1 MNSFIESIQTE
12 IKYGRTEFI
21 GRKIK
26 YLLNTES
33 YLASLKLWKKLS
45 NLCNILVRHN
55 YGNGTDSWL
64 SRLRM
69 GAESVRKEV
78 GVTNGKSKILVL
90 MTCSVV

>member
-1 MNSFIESIQTE
+1 MNSFIESIQTD

-21 GRKIK
+21 GRKIEH
-26 YLLNTES
+26 LLNTKS
-33 YLASLKLWKKLS
+33 YSTSLKLWQKLS
-45 NLCNILVRHN
+45 NLYNVLVRHN
-55 YGNGTDSWL
+55 YGNGTDLWL
-64 SRLRM
+64 SWLRM